1 MAPSIAVQDMRSSVS
16 EPEADPR
23 RLTSTSLLQAGR
35 LNARHPTVWSSS
47 WPYHVVRAP
56 SNSSEC
62 FYEALGS
69 FHWAHDGTPRWLSAR
84 VNTPTDE
91 YAVRQ
96 RSLPSSIDLLR
107 AGALLPPGPTLL
119 LGESN
124 DAFIVEDT
132 CTACGLSTSP
142 WVDLPQLSAGK
153 KTTATFFGCNCS
165 GWVVAFANHYG
176 LSRSPPY
183 HYEIDRPR
191 LSWGRHPANPFHI
204 PSVPVDFTA
213 RLPFLAHHFRS
224 YWGAPPATVI
234 AHSASWDSARAC
246 KLGANYSVRAYVQ
259 QWRRN
264 ASDFIQSLRTA
275 FPASELLWRT
285 GNRLGNQTSTWLFC
299 PDMWRYHNA
308 VLYEPIP
315 LMEVQG
321 VSVLR
326 WDRFVDQAVHAV
338 HGSVYEMHQMHQI
351 HPPRAM
357 HLSWSRDVLLPLLS
371 RATCAGTEVK
381 PHGVPHLPTN

>member
-1 MAPSIAVQDMRSSVS
+1 MHSS
-16 EPEADPR
+16 
-23 RLTSTSLLQAGR
+23 GC
-35 LNARHPTVWSSS
+35 LNG
-47 WPYHVVRAP
+47 
-56 SNSSEC
+56 
-62 FYEALGS
+62 ALGS
-69 FHWAHDGTPRWLSAR
+69 FHLSQDGARRWLSAR
-84 VNTPTDE
+84 VNTSTG
-91 YAVRQ
+91 YAARQ

-124 DAFIVEDT
+124 DAFMVEDA
-132 CTACGLSTSP
+132 CTACGLRTSP
-142 WVDLPQLSAGK
+142 WVRLPQLSAVSK

-183 HYEIDRPR
+183 HYEIDKPR
-191 LSWGRHPANPFHI
+191 LSWGNHPVNPFHI

-213 RLPFLAHHFRS
+213 RLPFFAHHFRN

-246 KLGANYSVRAYVQ
+246 KLGANYSVRAYVE

-264 ASDFIQSLRTA
+264 ASDFVQSLRTA

-285 GNRLGNQTSTWLFC
+285 GNRLGNQTWLFC

-315 LMEVQG
+315 LMEAQG
-321 VSVLR
+321 VPVLR
-326 WDRFVDQAVHAV
+326 WDRFIDQAVHRSV
-338 HGSVYEMHQMHQI
+338 HYMHQI

-357 HLSWSRDVLLPLLS
+357 HLSWSSDVLLPFLS
-371 RATCAGTEVK
+371 RAACADTEVK
-381 PHGVPHLPTN
+381 LACWQAYVSRRSII